1 MKHTMSRYF
10 LSGTNR
16 LSFRTRLCLLLL
28 LVIAPAFSVAA
39 YSLNAQRE
47 TLEANY
53 RREVLALSKLGAA
66 QQSFFIND
74 ARGLLNIINHVESI
88 QKSNWEECRKVLHQ
102 FFLAYPW
109 FNNLYIALPNG
120 DVVCSA
126 VPFRGKVNLA
136 HKQSFQ
142 QVLQTKSFVV
152 GEYQQTS
159 LTTGKPILPLRGPVF
174 DDSGKLQAVFSAPL
188 DLHSLDKTVD
198 QIGLAKNAMMLVLDR
213 NGSVLANY
221 GASQQWLGYSN
232 KQLPLIKAILE
243 NSTGTIE
250 AAGIKGTM
258 RLWGFA
264 PAENARNH
272 SLYVAVG
279 FPLGAIQTE
288 TSGMLKNNII
298 GLIVATLLLLAIVW
312 VGTKYLVLD
321 KLNALVNAAR
331 RVRSGDFSVRTHL
344 ECSSQEFS
352 EVGKA
357 FDEMAERLEVH
368 EAELHRALNR
378 SHQKSIRD
386 HLSGLYNRTY
396 LNEAVSQF
404 SARCQ
409 RTPQP
414 VAVIMADI
422 DNFKRINDTFGH
434 AAGDMVIYDVAQ
446 LLKQDIREGD
456 IPCRYGGEEFL
467 LVLPGATAQ
476 SARHKANALLQGAR
490 NLAVIH
496 KGQSLGPITLSIGV
510 VVCPKCCGQGPDKT
524 NTVEGLILAAD
535 EALYRAKREGRNRVV
550 ESHTLV
556 CDQ

>member
-1 MKHTMSRYF
+1 MMPHYF
-10 LSGTNR
+10 SSGMNR
-16 LSFRTRLCLLLL
+16 LSLRTRLCLLIL
-28 LVIAPAFSVAA
+28 LVIAPAFCVAA

-88 QKSNWEECRKVLHQ
+88 QKNDWEGCSKTLHQ

-142 QVLQTKSFVV
+142 QVLQTKNFVV

-174 DDSGKLQAVFSAPL
+174 DASGKLQAVFSAPL
-188 DLHSLDKTVD
+188 DLQSLDKNVD
-198 QIGLAKNAMMLVLDR
+198 EIGLTKNAMMLVLDK

-221 GASQQWLGYSN
+221 GASQQWLGYTN
-232 KQLPLIKAILE
+232 TQLPLIKAILE
-243 NSTGTIE
+243 KGTGTIE

-258 RLWGFA
+258 RLWGFSRA
-264 PAENARNH
+264 GNTH
-272 SLYVAVG
+272 DQTLYVTVG
-279 FPLGAIQTE
+279 FPLAEIQAE
-288 TSGMLKNNII
+288 TTGMLMRTAT
-298 GLIVATLLLLAIVW
+298 GLVVVTLLLLATVW
-312 VGTKYLVLD
+312 IGTKYLVLN

-331 RVRSGDFSVRTHL
+331 RVRSGDFSVRTGLQH
-344 ECSSQEFS
+344 SSHEFNQ
-352 EVGKA
+352 VGKA
-357 FDEMAERLEVH
+357 FDEMAERLEAH
-368 EAELHRALNR
+368 ESELHRALNR

-409 RTPQP
+409 RTPQS

-434 AAGDMVIYDVAQ
+434 AAGDKVIYDVAQ
-446 LLKQDIREGD
+446 LIKQDIREGD

-476 SARHKANALLQGAR
+476 SARHKANALLEGAR

-496 KGQSLGPITLSIGV
+496 KGQSLGTITLSIGV

-535 EALYRAKREGRNRVV
+535 EALYRAKREGRNRIV
-550 ESHTLV
+550 ESHSV
-556 CDQ
+556 VHDQ

>member
-1 MKHTMSRYF
+1 MPRYF

-16 LSFRTRLCLLLL
+16 LSLRTRLCLLIL
-28 LVIAPAFSVAA
+28 LVIAPAFCAAA

-88 QKSNWEECRKVLHQ
+88 QKSEWDECSKTLHQ

-142 QVLQTKSFVV
+142 QVLQTKKFVV

-174 DDSGKLQAVFSAPL
+174 DASGKLQAVFSAPL
-188 DLHSLDKTVD
+188 DLQSLDKNIDEIRLTR
-198 QIGLAKNAMMLVLDR
+198 NAMMLVLDK

-221 GASQQWLGYSN
+221 GANQHWLGYTN
-232 KQLPLIKAILE
+232 TQLPLIKAILE
-243 NSTGTIE
+243 NGTGTIE
-250 AAGIKGTM
+250 AAGIKGAT
-258 RLWGFA
+258 RLWGFSRA
-264 PAENARNH
+264 GNTH
-272 SLYVAVG
+272 DQTLYVTVG
-279 FPLGAIQTE
+279 FPLAEIQAE
-288 TSGMLKNNII
+288 TTGVFMRTAT
-298 GLIVATLLLLAIVW
+298 GLVVVTLLLLATVW
-312 VGTKYLVLD
+312 IGTKYLVLN

-331 RVRSGDFSVRTHL
+331 RVRSGDFSVRTGLQH
-344 ECSSQEFS
+344 SSHEFNL
-352 EVGKA
+352 VGKA
-357 FDEMAERLEVH
+357 FDEMAERLEAH
-368 EAELHRALNR
+368 ESELHRALNR

-409 RTPQP
+409 RTPQS

-535 EALYRAKREGRNRVV
+535 EALYRAKREGRNQVV

>member
-1 MKHTMSRYF
+1 MHRSF
-10 LSGTNR
+10 ISGTNR
-16 LSFRTRLCLLLL
+16 LSLRTRLCLLIL
-28 LVIAPAFSVAA
+28 LVIAPAFCVAA

-74 ARGLLNIINHVESI
+74 ARGLLNIINRVESI
-88 QKSNWEECRKVLHQ
+88 QKSEWDECSKTLHQ

-142 QVLQTKSFVV
+142 QVLQTKNFVV

-174 DDSGKLQAVFSAPL
+174 DASGKLQAVFSASL
-188 DLHSLDKTVD
+188 DLQSLDKNID
-198 QIGLAKNAMMLVLDR
+198 EIGLAKNAMMLVLDK

-221 GASQQWLGYSN
+221 GANQQWLGYTN
-232 KQLPLIKAILE
+232 TQLPLIKAILE
-243 NSTGTIE
+243 NGTGTIE
-250 AAGIKGTM
+250 AAGIKGTT
-258 RLWGFA
+258 RLWGFSRA
-264 PAENARNH
+264 GNTH
-272 SLYVAVG
+272 DQTIYVTVG
-279 FPLGAIQTE
+279 FPLAEIQAE
-288 TSGMLKNNII
+288 TTGMLMRTTT
-298 GLIVATLLLLAIVW
+298 GLVVATLLLLATVW
-312 VGTKYLVLD
+312 IGTKYLVLG

-344 ECSSQEFS
+344 ERSSHEFS

-357 FDEMAERLEVH
+357 FDEMAERLEAH

-409 RTPQP
+409 RAPQS

-434 AAGDMVIYDVAQ
+434 AAGDKVIYDVAQ
-446 LLKQDIREGD
+446 LIKQDIREGD

-496 KGQSLGPITLSIGV
+496 NGQSLGPITLSIGI
-510 VVCPKCCGQGPDKT
+510 VVCPKCCGQGPDKA

-550 ESHTLV
+550 ESHSLV
-556 CDQ
+556 YD